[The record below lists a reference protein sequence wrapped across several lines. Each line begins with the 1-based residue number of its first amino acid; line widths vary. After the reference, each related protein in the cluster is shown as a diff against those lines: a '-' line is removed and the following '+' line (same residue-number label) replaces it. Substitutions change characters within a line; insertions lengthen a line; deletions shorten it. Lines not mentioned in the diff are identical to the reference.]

1 MKLKSEKAYKITK
14 DTRESSRL
22 QSWDESASMFFLIL
36 DISDYGISR
45 NTSDRLAEIRT
56 RPQSRQFAF
65 KGRKSIS
72 KYSGST
78 SFHLLHNIVWRISR
92 NTFAEYMH
100 VVGHHLDRLNAHPDF
115 SSLFKAKVFKGLFN
129 ISNKHFSPIFCTPNQ
144 VIANIVDASGIC
156 DISVN
161 HRHNSAYL
169 SCI

>member
-1 MKLKSEKAYKITK
+1 MPPQEQSGSALCFSGGMKALNILLIFNIFNDS
-14 DTRESSRL
+14 
-22 QSWDESASMFFLIL
+22 FLR
-36 DISDYGISR
+36 YMTYR
-45 NTSDRLAEIRT
+45 FTEIGAC
-56 RPQSRQFAF
+56 PQSRQFAF

-72 KYSGST
+72 KYSGSI

-100 VVGHHLDRLNAHPDF
+100 VVGHHLYRLNAHPDF
-115 SSLFKAKVFKGLFN
+115 SSLFKTKVFKGLFN

-144 VIANIVDASGIC
+144 VITNIVNTSRIS

-161 HRHNSAYL
+161 HCHNKAYL

>member
-1 MKLKSEKAYKITK
+1 MKSGNALCFSGGMKALNILLIFNIFN
-14 DTRESSRL
+14 DS
-22 QSWDESASMFFLIL
+22 FLR
-36 DISDYGISR
+36 YMTYR
-45 NTSDRLAEIRT
+45 FTEIGT
-56 RPQSRQFAF
+56 CPQSRQLAF
-65 KGRKSIS
+65 KGWKSIS

-100 VVGHHLDRLNAHPDF
+100 VVGHHLDRLNAYPDF